1 MKTDWRSNRTGTLQ
15 GRTNY
20 KAMKAKDFLKQY
32 EYALYA
38 AQRARRTYELE
49 MERIDA
55 IGSTLGTDGQPHG
68 SGVSRKTED
77 KAVRLADKAQ
87 KWLDAEEE
95 AQIKL
100 EEITDFINGIPG
112 IEGMVLYQRYVQL
125 LGWREIAENLVY
137 SESGIFKVRDRALAI
152 AERKLA
158 DDQQQN
164 T

>member
-1 MKTDWRSNRTGTLQ
+1 M
-15 GRTNY
+15 
-20 KAMKAKDFLKQY
+20 AMKAIEYLEQY
-32 EYALYA
+32 EYAIYA
-38 AQRARRTYELE
+38 ANRARANYELE
-49 MERIDA
+49 NERIDA
-55 IGSTLGTDGQPHG
+55 IGYTLSNDPGMPHG
-68 SGVSRKTED
+68 TGISRKTEN
-77 KAVRLADKAQ
+77 KAIRLADKAQ
-87 KWLDAEEE
+87 KWLDAEEQ

-112 IEGMVLYQRYVQL
+112 VEGMVLYQRYVQL

>member
-1 MKTDWRSNRTGTLQ
+1 M
-15 GRTNY
+15 
-20 KAMKAKDFLKQY
+20 AMKAIEYLEQY
-32 EYALYA
+32 EYAIYA
-38 AQRARRTYELE
+38 ANRARANYELE
-49 MERIDA
+49 NERIDA
-55 IGSTLGTDGQPHG
+55 IGSTLSNDPGMPHG
-68 SGVSRKTED
+68 TGISRKTEN
-77 KAVRLADKAQ
+77 KAIRLADKAK
-87 KWLDAEEE
+87 KWLDAEEQ

-112 IEGMVLYQRYVQL
+112 VEGMVLYQRYVQL

>member
-20 KAMKAKDFLKQY
+20 KAMKAKEFLKQY

-77 KAVRLADKAQ
+77 KAIRLADKAQ

-100 EEITDFINGIPG
+100 EEIANFINAIPG
-112 IEGMVLYQRYVQL
+112 IEGVVLYQRYIEL
-125 LGWREIAENLVY
+125 LGWKEIADNLIY
-137 SESGIFKVRDRALAI
+137 TESGIFKVRERALAI
-152 AERKLA
+152 AERML
-158 DDQQQN
+158 N
-164 T
+164 NETN

>member
-1 MKTDWRSNRTGTLQ
+1 M
-15 GRTNY
+15 
-20 KAMKAKDFLKQY
+20 AMKAIEYLEQY
-32 EYALYA
+32 EYAIYA
-38 AQRARRTYELE
+38 ANRARANYELE
-49 MERIDA
+49 NERIDA
-55 IGSTLGTDGQPHG
+55 IGSTLSNDPGMPHG
-68 SGVSRKTED
+68 TGISKKTEN
-77 KAVRLADKAQ
+77 KAIRLADKAQ
-87 KWLDAEEE
+87 KWLDAEEQ